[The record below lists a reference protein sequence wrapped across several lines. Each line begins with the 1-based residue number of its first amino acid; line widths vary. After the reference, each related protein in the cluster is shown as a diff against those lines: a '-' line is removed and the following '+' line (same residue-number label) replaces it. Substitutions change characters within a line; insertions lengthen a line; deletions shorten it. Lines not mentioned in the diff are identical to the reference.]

1 MSSTQRI
8 HVAQIN
14 PTVGAISFNIAKIV
28 EFYERAI
35 DDGSQCIIFPELSVV
50 GYPPQDLLY
59 LKKFVRDNL
68 KALQLIAGKTN
79 HIPAIV
85 GFVHE
90 HDGDLY
96 SAAAVLVNGEI
107 RNIIHKRLLPTYDVF
122 DEDRYFEE
130 GEESR
135 PIEISLGNTS
145 VRLGIHI
152 CEDLWDSRS
161 KIKVVDELAAAGADL
176 FINLSAS
183 PFYVK
188 KFHERMDLAR
198 KKVEK
203 FHKPFI
209 YCNQIGGQDELIY
222 DGNSFV
228 LDSEGQLIAHAAAF
242 EEDLLAVNLDV
253 SDGTG
258 TAIPVPDMP
267 PPEETFH
274 ALVLGVKDYCRK
286 SGFQSVVI
294 GLSGG
299 IDSSTVAL
307 IAANALGPENVYG
320 ISMPSQYSSDHSRSD
335 AQKLADNL
343 GIHYHSIPI
352 QKTFQAYLEML
363 ETLLEG
369 TEPDTT
375 EENLQARIRGNILM
389 AYSNKFNHLVL
400 STGNKTE
407 LALGYSTLYGDMTG
421 GLAVISD
428 VSKSEVYAICRWFNA
443 AQKSSVIPEN
453 ILTKAPSAELKE
465 GQVDPFDYDLVSPLV
480 DAIIENDSTIQ
491 ELVAQGYDPALVR
504 DIKHRIRRAEY
515 KRRQAPPG
523 LKVTRKSFGSG
534 RRIPIINHY
543 QEDDL

>member
-1 MSSTQRI
+1 MRTATRI
-8 HVAQIN
+8 HLAQIN
-14 PTVGAISFNIAKIV
+14 PTVGAISSNVNKITDC
-28 EFYERAI
+28 YTRAVA
-35 DDGSQCIIFPELSVV
+35 DGSQCVIFPELAVV

-59 LKKFVRDNL
+59 VQTFIQDNL
-68 KALQLIAGKTN
+68 KALRLVADKTGSV
-79 HIPAIV
+79 PAVV
-85 GFVHE
+85 GFVDQQE
-90 HDGDLY
+90 GNLY
-96 SAAAVLVNGEI
+96 SAAAVLAEGDVLKVV
-107 RNIIHKRLLPTYDVF
+107 HKRLLPTYDVF

-130 GEESR
+130 GEAT
-135 PIEISLGNTS
+135 PPVGVTLGQTPLK
-145 VRLGIHI
+145 LGIHI
-152 CEDLWDSRS
+152 CEDLWDTRSRV
-161 KIKVVDELAAAGADL
+161 KVVDELAGAGADV

-183 PFYVK
+183 PFYVN

-203 FHKPFI
+203 FRKPFV

-228 LDSEGQLIAHAAAF
+228 LDSGGHLIAHATAF
-242 EEDLLAVNLDV
+242 GEELLAVDLDL
-253 SDGTG
+253 SDGAG
-258 TAIPVPDMP
+258 TAIPVPNMD
-267 PPEETFH
+267 PPEEVFQ

-286 SGFQSVVI
+286 SGFQSVVV

-299 IDSSTVAL
+299 IDSATVAL
-307 IAANALGPENVYG
+307 IAANALGAENVYG
-320 ISMPSQYSSDHSRSD
+320 ISMPSHFSSDHSKSD
-335 AQKLADNL
+335 ARQLAENL

-352 QKTFQAYLEML
+352 HGTYQAYLDML
-363 ETLLEG
+363 DELLTG

-428 VSKSEVYAICRWFNA
+428 VSKSEVYAICRWYNELKGQA
-443 AQKSSVIPEN
+443 VIPEN
-453 ILTKAPSAELKE
+453 ILTKAPSAELKAD
-465 GQVDPFDYDLVSPLV
+465 QVDPFDYDVVSPLV
-480 DAIIENDSTIQ
+480 DEIIEKDRTIR
-491 ELVAQGYDPALVR
+491 ELVDRGYDPDLVR
-504 DIKHRIRRAEY
+504 DIKQRIRRAEY

-543 QEDDL
+543 LEDEM